1 MGLTNT
7 ALPHDIARTF
17 PVLVVA
23 EVVADRAEARSAHEI
38 EERLLTKDLHVV
50 RANSLFDAETAVASD
65 AGFSCVVLSW
75 GLCAKDLAQGLRV
88 IDLIRRRTSGL
99 PILLAMTREDR
110 SRVPLAYVENMDG
123 FIWLPEDSPDFIAG
137 RIEAA
142 ARRYLDSMLPPFFGA
157 LVNFAE
163 THEYSWHTPGH
174 TGGTAFMKTAVGRDV
189 SRVLRRADAA
199 LGSLGLGRRA
209 RFAERSQRPVPGGR
223 GIRRARVRRGS
234 HVLLDRRQLG

>member
-38 EERLLTKDLHVV
+38 EARLLTKDLHVV

-88 IDLIRRRTSGL
+88 IDLVRRRTSGL

-110 SRVPLAYVENMDG
+110 SRVPLAYVENMG
-123 FIWLPEDSPDFIAG
+123 GLSGCPKTVRTSSPVESK
-137 RIEAA
+137 RP
-142 ARRYLDSMLPPFFGA
+142 L
-157 LVNFAE
+157 
-163 THEYSWHTPGH
+163 
-174 TGGTAFMKTAVGRDV
+174 GG
-189 SRVLRRADAA
+189 
-199 LGSLGLGRRA
+199 
-209 RFAERSQRPVPGGR
+209 
-223 GIRRARVRRGS
+223 I
-234 HVLLDRRQLG
+234 